1 MNPAPPLTPEEDES
15 GPVPFAGAAGR
26 GIRVAVIDSGVNG
39 RHPHII
45 AAVDGGV
52 SSRDDGEFA
61 AVDYSDQIGHG
72 TAVMAAIQEK
82 APDARFFAVKVFH
95 TALRTTAANL
105 IRAIEWCIEHKMDV
119 VNLSLGTT
127 NHAHAKKFEQVA
139 AEAVDGG
146 TLLVAARGVDGRSC
160 YPGCLPGVFGVDV
173 DWDCPRNR
181 FRWCATGDNIV
192 FFASGYPRPAPG
204 IPRTRNVHG
213 ISFAVANMTAFLVRA
228 CETHGEER
236 TAGRQAMM
244 REALLREGE
253 RKPSL

>member
-1 MNPAPPLTPEEDES
+1 MASAPPLTPEEGES
-15 GPVPFAGAAGR
+15 GFQPFAGATGR
-26 GIRVAVIDSGVNG
+26 GTRVAVIDSGVNG

-45 AAVDGGV
+45 RAVEGGV
-52 SSRDDGEFA
+52 SVGDDGEFA
-61 AVDYSDQIGHG
+61 AVDYTDLIGHG

-82 APDARFFAVKVFH
+82 VPDAHFFAVRVFH

-105 IRAIEWCIEHKMDV
+105 VRALQWCIEHKMDV

-127 NHAHAKKFEQVA
+127 NPAHAKKFEQVA
-139 AEAVDGG
+139 AEAVDSG

-181 FRWCATGDNIV
+181 FRWRATGDNIV

-213 ISFAVANMTAFLVRA
+213 ISFAAANMTAFLVGA
-228 CETHGEER
+228 CETHGGER
-236 TAGRQAMM
+236 RAGRQAIM

-253 RKPSL
+253 RKISP